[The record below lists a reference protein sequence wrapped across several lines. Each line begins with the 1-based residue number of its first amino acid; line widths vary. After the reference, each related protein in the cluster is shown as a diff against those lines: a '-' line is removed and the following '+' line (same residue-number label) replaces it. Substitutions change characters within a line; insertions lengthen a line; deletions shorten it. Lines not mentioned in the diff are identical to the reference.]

1 MTTEQKN
8 PEIENETPLDTPAT
22 ESELVESLS
31 ENEEITKLREAL
43 ARSQADYQNLVMRN
57 ERDRAD
63 MVYFLT
69 EKLMT
74 PLLVQVDHLDRA
86 VAIKDGVSGDA
97 FVDGMRTVHMG
108 IKKYLENNNII
119 AFDSLGQEVDPDKHE
134 VLSQM
139 PGEEGKILQEF
150 EKGYMLGDRVLRHAK
165 VVVGSGD
172 MQ

>member
-8 PEIENETPLDTPAT
+8 SEIENETPLDTPAT

-97 FVDGMRTVHMG
+97 FVDGVRTVHTG

-139 PGEEGKILQEF
+139 LGEEGKILQEF